1 MRALRDQGKAGRRK
15 AARPLPAVLRD
26 AFSAQFSL
34 FFLHLSLP
42 ASPSL
47 NPLRF
52 LAVPQ
57 EALHFIFPSESSHQ
71 SPRRAILAGSHS
83 LLPLPE
89 ASNSARKALFLSSF
103 PRPSP
108 LPLLIS
114 KKLLC
119 RKARMLFSPLPKDHY
134 QIRGQ
139 HEDGARRGIF
149 GFGRVISCLPW
160 QQSITK
166 IRSS

>member
-1 MRALRDQGKAGRRK
+1 MRALRDHGKAGRRK

-34 FFLHLSLP
+34 FFFTFLSRF
-42 ASPSL
+42 
-47 NPLRF
+47 PLSESAPVSGR
-52 LAVPQ
+52 AIR
-57 EALHFIFPSESSHQ
+57 ALHFIFPSESSTNLPGGPSCWQ
-71 SPRRAILAGSHS
+71 PLIIAAPRS
-83 LLPLPE
+83 LKFR
-89 ASNSARKALFLSSF
+89 SK
-103 PRPSP
+103 SP
-108 LPLLIS
+108 LSQLFSPPLSPPLLIS

-119 RKARMLFSPLPKDHY
+119 RKARMLFSVPLPKDYYH
-134 QIRGQ
+134 IRGQ